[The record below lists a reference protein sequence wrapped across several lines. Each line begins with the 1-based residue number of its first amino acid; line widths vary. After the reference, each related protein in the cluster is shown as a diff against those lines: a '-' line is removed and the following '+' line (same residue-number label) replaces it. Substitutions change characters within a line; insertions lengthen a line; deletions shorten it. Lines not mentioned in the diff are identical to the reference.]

1 MRLPRGLVDE
11 SIPALLEGYAWLP
24 GLRARSEAGVAHTRL
39 LGQRA
44 VGLCGPDAARFF
56 YDEDHVQRRSAIP
69 MPVRKTLSGQGSV
82 HTHDGREHRNRK
94 AFFLSLLTPVA
105 AEGIADA
112 VGVAWD
118 DTVAG

>member
-1 MRLPRGLVDE
+1 MVAGPVRSIGHSRGAHPPD
-11 SIPALLEGYAWLP
+11 
-24 GLRARSEAGVAHTRL
+24 RSVR
-39 LGQRA
+39 
-44 VGLCGPDAARFF
+44 GLCGPDAARFF